1 MEQSEQKQTSKL
13 SLIIPNDAKKEQNSS
28 GKNLNET
35 EFGKSN
41 NSSNG
46 GLFDENLPIPDEKPK
61 FEGYKTNSLLYHFL
75 CVFGVIFLSIF
86 FLFQVYLSPI
96 TVVGQSMLPNIN
108 KSTTSVN
115 DQTHCDVVYYRQK
128 SSYTYGDII
137 IISNQQSQYI
147 NSSQKVE
154 FLIKRIVACPGDT
167 ITFYLTYVNED
178 STKYYYDISVTK
190 PNGTAVELNE
200 EKYIKEPMY
209 LAKPENID
217 YTYTG
222 FYKKFAPVLLDDSI
236 TDLSMRKV
244 SVTISENCYFAMGD
258 NRNDSSDSRYFGEI
272 NYNDICGNV
281 RLQVEYGEN
290 IWIALFKKIKSY
302 LSVSITSLRKIVWE
316 KNY

>member
-1 MEQSEQKQTSKL
+1 MINIPIEERKGTIRKINPNWPNNYSE
-13 SLIIPNDAKKEQNSS
+13 
-28 GKNLNET
+28 
-35 EFGKSN
+35 
-41 NSSNG
+41 
-46 GLFDENLPIPDEKPK
+46 
-61 FEGYKTNSLLYHFL
+61 
-75 CVFGVIFLSIF
+75 SIRKA
-86 FLFQVYLSPI
+86 
-96 TVVGQSMLPNIN
+96 TD
-108 KSTTSVN
+108 K
-115 DQTHCDVVYYRQK
+115 
-128 SSYTYGDII
+128 
-137 IISNQQSQYI
+137 
-147 NSSQKVE
+147 
-154 FLIKRIVACPGDT
+154 
-167 ITFYLTYVNED
+167 
-178 STKYYYDISVTK
+178 YDIVL
-190 PNGTAVELNE
+190 VQL
-200 EKYIKEPMY
+200 
-209 LAKPENID
+209 KPENID